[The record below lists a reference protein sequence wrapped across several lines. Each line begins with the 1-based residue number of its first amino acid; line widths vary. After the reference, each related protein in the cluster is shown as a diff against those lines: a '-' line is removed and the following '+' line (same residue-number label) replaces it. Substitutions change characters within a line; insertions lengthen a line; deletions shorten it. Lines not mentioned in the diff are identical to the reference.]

1 MILTIIHMINQLT
14 KFTTTVIITTKLE
27 MKMIMP
33 AVMTPITAL
42 DVMMYIFFY
51 QILFLHK
58 RKLPECTG
66 SKEADRLIK
75 EGNTDER
82 RTWRF
87 N

>member
-42 DVMMYIFFY
+42 DVMIYIYFFIKSFFCIRENY
-51 QILFLHK
+51 QNAQAA
-58 RKLPECTG
+58 RKQTV
-66 SKEADRLIK
+66 
-75 EGNTDER
+75 
-82 RTWRF
+82 
-87 N
+87 

>member
-1 MILTIIHMINQLT
+1 
-14 KFTTTVIITTKLE
+14 
-27 MKMIMP
+27 
-33 AVMTPITAL
+33 MTPITAL
-42 DVMMYIFFY
+42 DVMIYIYFFY